1 MIYIN
6 KNSEP
11 AWLIDFKKKNPKS
24 LYSSDE
30 FSSYR
35 TKLRETLIQEQKGL
49 CAYCCCKINIDSSL
63 NEHIEPQN
71 LKGGGKSKKTLDYNN
86 LVASCKK
93 IQSEQTCGA
102 AKGNEYNE
110 TKFIS
115 PLNPNCENV
124 FKYLPD
130 GTITGDEYTINLLNL
145 NASWLIEARRA
156 VYKQLLSCNKKEIE
170 EIFCSDPD
178 NLYNFTDV
186 IRYYLKTH

>member
-11 AWLIDFKKKNPKS
+11 DWLVDFKKKNPKS

-30 FSSYR
+30 FSQHR

-49 CAYCCCKINIDSSL
+49 CAYCCCKIDINSSL

-71 LKGGGKSKKTLDYNN
+71 LKGGGTSKKTLDYNN

-93 IQSEQTCGA
+93 IRGEQTCGA
-102 AKGNEYNE
+102 AKGNEYNKS
-110 TKFIS
+110 KFVS
-115 PLNPNCENV
+115 PLDSDCENN

-130 GTITGDEYTINLLNL
+130 GTVTGDEYTINLLNL

-170 EIFCSDPD
+170 DIFCSDPD

-186 IRYYLKTH
+186 IRYYLRTH